1 MDNESKK
8 QTVIEDKGEDVLP
21 QTVAKDANGDSV
33 GADASQDYEIGPSEK
48 NDDEALDRSIRQ
60 LESGG
65 RYRVI
70 DTLGRGG
77 FGTVLLAE
85 DETLKR
91 KVAIKIP
98 RRRRLTKRSDV
109 EMFLN
114 EARALANLD
123 HSNVLPIFDF
133 GETDDGNCYTVSKY
147 IDGATLADL
156 LLSNAQSFRANIEIL
171 VKILDALAAVHEEGI
186 VHRDVKPHN
195 ILVDSTGTP
204 YLGDFGLALT
214 ATHQESLRMVG
225 TLKYMSPEQCRGE
238 SHLVDGRA
246 DIFSV
251 AVILYVILTG
261 DFPFNGETPHQ
272 IYERIV
278 LGAPKPPRQFK
289 RSVPRELERICLKAL
304 SSRASDRYTT
314 AYDFANELRDWLAT
328 NAVEAG
334 AIGDLLASPAVIS
347 NSSLQGTSTSSTITP
362 RGLRSFGERDATF
375 FLKLLPGTR
384 GRTGLPDV
392 VEHWKEWIERQRDD
406 DATSRIGVIYGP
418 SGCGKSSLI
427 RAGVLPNLDQS
438 TIIVFAEA
446 TRDGTEDSLRKSFAR
461 VLADSDQNASLA
473 ELAAD
478 VRTGRGMIDPDVPV
492 VIVIDQLEQWLAGN
506 RVLGSSDFAALLRQC
521 DGNRLKAVLLV
532 RDDFWVPLSRLLEFV
547 EVPFS
552 NGENAQYVDLFDIN
566 HARRVLHEFG
576 HAYGQ
581 LPSAKSQLTSE
592 QERFLEEAVD
602 TLASNG
608 SVFPVR
614 IAVFAE
620 MIKSRSWSLATLRQ
634 FGGVEGVGVRFLE
647 ETFES
652 EAASARFRQYAPAVA
667 KVLNTLLPDSN
678 SLIRGASPTYSE
690 LRTQSGFD
698 DDPRS
703 FSELIGILDHELRLI
718 SVTRD
723 VVQTGSTSLEST
735 DSGSISDDSRYLL
748 AHEYLIPSVREWLNR
763 RRRDSVRGRTILLYE
778 DCLADWKVRGS
789 AGSLPGF
796 VDWCRFH
803 LMLQPPKMVDEG
815 QVMMRA
821 ADRYHGL
828 RVASIAVLTVLL
840 AFCGYTIWD
849 RNQTDVLAM
858 QIQTASVA
866 ELPALAEIARSRRP
880 EVVYQIEDWLQQE
893 DLPADRYLV
902 GVATLTYLGRE
913 SDDTLQYLL
922 DADPRERRAVCE
934 MLAKSSDTL
943 VEDVKAHLVSDEN
956 PLTERLAAAQ
966 ALALLHPRDVD
977 LLTLIEVNEALT
989 NELIRQQMYSGEFI
1003 DDWTTSFDSVAELMI
1018 EKLSSTAFN
1027 DARTPESVE
1036 ATKLVLRWCRGNAK
1050 RTFDYLLDVQSWQET
1065 PEFLEAIQQTVPE
1078 NIDRLKSLVD
1088 SVIVDLDS
1096 SETSY
1101 ASDVDSSETSNAS
1114 DVDSSEASYASD
1126 VDFRRAGHA
1135 VVLLA
1140 ELEGT
1145 DHLYTSL
1152 RRRIEPALRVEV
1164 IHRLAKS
1171 RVKTDLI
1178 GQFLTEVTIRE
1189 KPEKQINVDSQAA
1202 LLKVLSMRPRP
1213 SQSIRD
1219 SVYGRAQASNVA
1231 EVHSSALLCLANWE
1245 ELDKFKPRTD
1255 QPIDGDTRQWRI
1267 NSQGQILIRIPATPL
1282 IGPSLHASNSPL
1294 SPFDLEFM
1302 ATEVSTEQYL
1312 KFRPGDYINYDVSAT
1327 GHHPANV
1334 VTFAEAVAYSRWLT
1348 EVEGLGEDEQCYPPV
1363 DDVDAGVPDGWQPY
1377 SNYRERT
1384 GYRLPT
1390 MDEWEFAVRGGI
1402 RETLPYLTGRDD
1414 RRVGDYAWGYENS
1427 RSIAHPTVSCLPN
1440 RNGLF
1445 NTFGNVAEWTIDLHA
1460 ASQRYL
1466 AVSSYLT
1473 AHHTMH
1479 FDLRK
1484 SSNEQT
1490 FWNQIGMRLVRSVP
1504 SR

>member
-8 QTVIEDKGEDVLP
+8 QTVIEGEAEVGLA
-21 QTVAKDANGDSV
+21 QTVARDADVGSV
-33 GADASQDYEIGPSEK
+33 GADASHDYEIGSGEN

-65 RYRVI
+65 RYRVV

-98 RRRRLTKRSDV
+98 RRRRLTTRSDV

-123 HSNVLPIFDF
+123 HPNVLPIFDF

-147 IDGATLADL
+147 IDGATLGDL

-171 VKILDALAAVHEEGI
+171 VKVLDALAAVHEEGI

-251 AVILYVILTG
+251 AVILYVVLTG

-328 NAVEAG
+328 NASEAD
-334 AIGDLLASPAVIS
+334 AIGDQLVSPAVIS
-347 NSSLQGTSTSSTITP
+347 NSSLQGTSTSNTITP

-375 FLKLLPGTR
+375 FLKLLPGPR

-438 TIIVFAEA
+438 TMIVFAEA
-446 TRDGTEDSLRKSFAR
+446 TRDGTEDSIRKSFAR
-461 VLADSDQNASLA
+461 VLTDSDQNASLA

-581 LPSAKSQLTSE
+581 LPSSKSQLTPE
-592 QERFLEEAVD
+592 QDRFLEEAVD

-652 EAASARFRQYAPAVA
+652 EAASARFRQYAPAAA
-667 KVLNTLLPDSN
+667 KVLNALLPDSN
-678 SLIRGASPTYSE
+678 SLIRGESPTYSE

-723 VVQTGSTSLEST
+723 VVQTGSTSFEST
-735 DSGSISDDSRYLL
+735 ESGSISDDSRYLL

-796 VDWCRFH
+796 IDWCRFH
-803 LMLQPPKMVDEG
+803 LMLQTPKMVDEG
-815 QVMMRA
+815 QAMMRA
-821 ADRYHGL
+821 ANRYHGL
-828 RVASIAVLTVLL
+828 RVASIAVLTMLL

-849 RNQTDVLAM
+849 RNQTDVLVK

-866 ELPALAEIARSRRP
+866 ELPALTDLARSRRP

-893 DLPADRYLV
+893 DLPVDRYLV

-913 SDDTLQYLL
+913 SEDTLQYLL

-934 MLAKSSDTL
+934 MLAKTSDTL
-943 VEDVKAHLVSDEN
+943 VEDVKAHLVGDEN

-977 LLTLIEVNEALT
+977 LLTLIEANEALT
-989 NELIRQQMYSGEFI
+989 DELIRQQMYSGEFI
-1003 DDWTTSFDSVAELMI
+1003 DDWTTSFDSVADLMI

-1065 PEFLEAIQQTVPE
+1065 PEFLEVIQQSVPE
-1078 NIDRLKSLVD
+1078 NINRLKSLVD
-1088 SVIVDLDS
+1088 SVIADLDS

-1101 ASDVDSSETSNAS
+1101 ASDVN
-1114 DVDSSEASYASD
+1114 
-1126 VDFRRAGHA
+1126 FRRAGHA
-1135 VVLLA
+1135 IVLLA
-1140 ELEGT
+1140 ELGDT
-1145 DHLYTSL
+1145 DQLYTAL

-1171 RVKTDLI
+1171 RVKTDQI
-1178 GQFLTEVTIRE
+1178 GQFLAQVTIRE

-1219 SVYGRAQASNVA
+1219 NVYGRAQASDVA
-1231 EVHSSALLCLANWE
+1231 EVHSAAILCLANWE
-1245 ELDKFKPRTD
+1245 ELDEFEPRID
-1255 QPIDGDTRQWRI
+1255 QPIDGDNRRWRV
-1267 NSQGQILIRIPATPL
+1267 NSQGQVLISIATTPL
-1282 IGPSLHASNSPL
+1282 IGPALHASSSPL
-1294 SPFDLEFM
+1294 SEFDLEFM

-1334 VTFAEAVAYSRWLT
+1334 ITFAEAVAYARWLT
-1348 EVEGLGEDEQCYPPV
+1348 AAEELGEAEQCYPPV
-1363 DDVDAGVPDGWQPY
+1363 DDVDAGVPSDWQPY
-1377 SNYRERT
+1377 PDHRERT

-1390 MDEWEFAVRGGI
+1390 MEEWEFAVRGGVL
-1402 RETLPYLTGRDD
+1402 ETLPYLTGRED
-1414 RRVGDYAWGYENS
+1414 RRMRGYAWSYDNS
-1427 RSIAHPTVSCLPN
+1427 RSRAQPIVSCLPN

-1445 NTFGNVAEWTIDLHA
+1445 NAFGNVAEWTIDAHE

-1466 AVSSYLT
+1466 AVSSYQT
-1473 AHHTMH
+1473 SQHSMQ
-1479 FDLRK
+1479 FGVRK